1 MSIILLLILLILVII
16 SLAQLGK
23 ELPVSN
29 NLTTVN
35 QEFFP
40 EIRVDLGPNG
50 QVVQT
55 GWIGWSG
62 GFLKTFNGPFGSFTA
77 TLNPGNNWLDNGE
90 LVELDPDNNPGL
102 IKTAKPDLFRDGYAT
117 SFENLSL
124 TLRGLSAGRYT
135 ITLYSCNTAKGT
147 TGFWADFKVKLT
159 DACRKDSVIL
169 KKQHTYGLD
178 SYHYAAVTPF
188 SFTSNGTD
196 EITITMARTRGE
208 LWLNGFI
215 ITPVDLNRIFFS
227 HPMTV
232 INRDELSVVK
242 ELIAK
247 NINPQAIAFQNLIA
261 DADEALQ
268 FIPDPPANMNI
279 MSSYELGNNLQEMRA
294 WLWKNC
300 HAAYCSALAYVYS
313 GKIDYADKSI
323 EILNAWARK
332 ATVFYGAECGLQL
345 GSYFTPMLYAAD
357 LLSDYPGWNEW
368 DQTAF
373 KEWWRKNCLV
383 HTREVMYSRDNDW
396 KDAGIL
402 GVLAGAVVL
411 EDPTLFYEA
420 LVELASYSYGDWKL
434 KRSNNTVYLPR
445 EVHRNSGRNGITY
458 TNYAFTCLVQALEIA
473 RYAGFNFWNLKTTGG
488 ATLKEAIESLFK
500 WDVLGEPFP
509 WNSNPSRRINRKNTY
524 EIANNHFQ
532 LIPEIHS
539 WLKANRPVNGIQ
551 GDEYVTLNKGD
562 IPPLA
567 QRKTLLQNIGTKL
580 NPGANI

>member
-1 MSIILLLILLILVII
+1 MSIIFLLVLLILVIL
-16 SLAQLGK
+16 SLAQLVK
-23 ELPVSN
+23 KTPVPKDFVSI
-29 NLTTVN
+29 N
-35 QEFFP
+35 QDFFP
-40 EIRVDLGPNG
+40 EIRVDLGPSG
-50 QVVQT
+50 QAVQT

-62 GFLKTFNGPFGSFTA
+62 SPLKTFNAPFGSFTA

-90 LVELDPDNNPGL
+90 LVELDPDSNHSL
-102 IKTAKPDLFRDGYAT
+102 IKTAKTELFRDGYASGYENIIL
-117 SFENLSL
+117 SFK
-124 TLRGLSAGRYT
+124 GLKPGGYT
-135 ITLYSCNTAKGT
+135 ITLYSCNTSEGA
-147 TGFWADFKVKLT
+147 TGFWADFKVKLS
-159 DACRKDSVIL
+159 DADRQDSVIL
-169 KKQHTYGLD
+169 KKQHTYGSD
-178 SYHYAAVTPF
+178 SYHYAATTPF
-188 SFTSNGTD
+188 SFYSNGTD
-196 EITITMARTRGE
+196 EIIITMVRTRGE
-208 LWLNGFI
+208 LWLNGFVI
-215 ITPVDLNRIFFS
+215 NPIDLNQISFS

-232 INRDELSVVK
+232 ISRKELSVVN

-247 NINPQAIAFQNLIA
+247 NINPQASAYQRLIA

-268 FIPDPPANMNI
+268 FIPDPPASMNI
-279 MSSYELGNNLQEMRA
+279 MSSYELGTNLQEVRA

-313 GKIDYADKSI
+313 GKVGYAQKAVD
-323 EILNAWARK
+323 ILNTWASK
-332 ATVFYGAECGLQL
+332 ATTFYGAECGLEL

-357 LLSDYPGWNEW
+357 LLVNYEGWNDL
-368 DQTAF
+368 DQIAF
-373 KEWWRKNCLV
+373 KQWWRKNCLV

-445 EVHRNSGRNGITY
+445 EVHRNTGRNGITY
-458 TNYAFTCLVQALEIA
+458 TNYAFSCLVQALEIA

-500 WDVLGEPFP
+500 WDALGEPFP
-509 WNSNPSRRINRKNTY
+509 WNPNPSRRINRKNTY
-524 EIANNHFQ
+524 EIANNHFE
-532 LIPEIHS
+532 LIPQIHA

-562 IPPLA
+562 VPPLSPN
-567 QRKTLLQNIGTKL
+567 KSGI
-580 NPGANI
+580 

>member
-1 MSIILLLILLILVII
+1 MSVILLLILLILVII
-16 SLAQLGK
+16 SLALLGK

-29 NLTTVN
+29 NLTVVN
-35 QEFFP
+35 QDFFP
-40 EIRVDLGPNG
+40 EIRVDLGPSG
-50 QVVQT
+50 QAVQT

-62 GFLKTFNGPFGSFTA
+62 GFLKTFNAPFGSFTA
-77 TLNPGNNWLDNGE
+77 TLNSGNNWLDNGE
-90 LVELDPDNNPGL
+90 LIELDPDNNPLL
-102 IKTAKPDLFRDGYAT
+102 IKTAKTDLFRDGYAT
-117 SFENLSL
+117 TYDNIIL
-124 TLRGLSAGRYT
+124 TLKGLRAGPYT

-159 DACRKDSVIL
+159 DACSQDAVIL

-178 SYHYAAVTPF
+178 SYHYAAATPF

-196 EITITMARTRGE
+196 EIIITMARTRGE
-208 LWLNGFI
+208 LWLNGFA
-215 ITPVDLNRIFFS
+215 ITPMDLKEISFS

-232 INRDELSVVK
+232 INRDELSVVN

-247 NINPQAIAFQNLIA
+247 NISPQAPAYQRLIA

-268 FIPDPPANMNI
+268 FIPDPPVNMNI

-300 HAAYCSALAYVYS
+300 HAAYCTALAYVYS
-313 GKIDYADKSI
+313 GKMDYADKSV

-332 ATVFYGAECGLQL
+332 ATTFNGAESGLQL
-345 GSYFTPMLYAAD
+345 GSFFTPMLYAAD
-357 LLSDYPGWNEW
+357 LLSNYSKWSDS
-368 DQTAF
+368 DQKVF
-373 KEWWRKNCLV
+373 KEWWRRNCLI
-383 HTREVMYSRDNDW
+383 HTIKVMYSRDNNW

-411 EDPTLFYEA
+411 EDPVLLYEA

-434 KRSNNTVYLPR
+434 KRNNNTVYLPR

-473 RYAGFNFWNLKTTGG
+473 RYAGFNFWNLKTTSG

-500 WDVLGEPFP
+500 WDVLGAPFL
-509 WNSNPSRRINRKNTY
+509 WNPNPSRRINRKNTY
-524 EIANNHFQ
+524 EIANNHFE

-562 IPPLA
+562 IPPLSSNHFIVKA
-567 QRKTLLQNIGTKL
+567 QEIKGKL
-580 NPGANI
+580 D